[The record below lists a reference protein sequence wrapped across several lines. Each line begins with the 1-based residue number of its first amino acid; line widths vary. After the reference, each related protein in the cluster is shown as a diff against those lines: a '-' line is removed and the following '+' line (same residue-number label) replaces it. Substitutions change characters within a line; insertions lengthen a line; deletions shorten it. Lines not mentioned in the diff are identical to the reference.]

1 MQADISACTD
11 GTLHIWST
19 NSNLAR
25 PDKSCE
31 TAHEKGSRTSGVVFA
46 RDGRRLATRGGDDT
60 VKCESFIKRLGLIS
74 VDRARSD
81 SFRDPGE
88 HEILN
93 NAKWPS

>member
-1 MQADISACTD
+1 MIMSTRGRLEGESDLIIKGLVLTFLACLD
-11 GTLHIWST
+11 GTLHVWST

-60 VKCESFIKRLGLIS
+60 VKCEFSFPFQL
-74 VDRARSD
+74 
-81 SFRDPGE
+81 
-88 HEILN
+88 
-93 NAKWPS
+93 